1 VAQELR
7 LVAKLRTARERKRK
21 TAGKCEG
28 RKSWAEIN
36 PELVRQ
42 AKRLRR
48 RSPKGH
54 QRSLRDIARELEGLG
69 YVNQHGK
76 RFSAASV
83 QSMLSLMKNGP
94 SAEFAGRK
102 DLASSVV
109 QLSRWP

>member
-1 VAQELR
+1 VHRKARHTIVPHEDQP
-7 LVAKLRTARERKRK
+7 RERKRK

-48 RSPKGH
+48 RSSKGH

-83 QSMLSLMKNGP
+83 QSMLGLMKNGS
-94 SAEFAGRK
+94 SAEFAGR
-102 DLASSVV
+102 
-109 QLSRWP
+109 